1 MATLRLLGRVRL
13 CTRLSCFITHHCIL
27 TRHVLPAYITLT
39 LWTFKYFGHLLYLH
53 YQQNALFS
61 HVLLQPAGLA
71 KPPQNTSAKRTVE
84 RRQSSILWRT
94 SRALLE
100 LASCQVNLNIWL
112 WHHSSETRSR
122 SEILYAVFHVVEM
135 FLRGCTCKLKNSH
148 WHIVSK

>member
-1 MATLRLLGRVRL
+1 MTTLRLLRRVKL
-13 CTRLSCFITHHCIL
+13 YTILSCFITHNCIL
-27 TRHVLPAYITLT
+27 TSHVLPAYITLT

-61 HVLLQPAGLA
+61 PLLVQPVGLA
-71 KPPQNTSAKRTVE
+71 KPQQNTSAKCTVE
-84 RRQSSILWRT
+84 QRQSSILWRT

-100 LASCQVNLNIWL
+100 LARCQVNLNIWL

-122 SEILYAVFHVVEM
+122 SEILYAVFHVVAR